1 MTDANRKLLGRH
13 MGLAT
18 RERVYETA
26 EGIEV
31 ESNDHYDI
39 TRRRVFFDDVVL
51 VTYHRQIGVLFIVL
65 NSLFVMMMV
74 GLSALMAAAIRTKD
88 IWPVII
94 FWLIVATPSFIAVIL
109 RLLLRVEV
117 INVYGRRSKATLR
130 YSWRKQHARE
140 VYGRICARVRQAQRV
155 SEPAPT
161 PERESPELPPQLV
174 PPLP

>member
-1 MTDANRKLLGRH
+1 MNGAKRTLLGRQA
-13 MGLAT
+13 GLAL

-26 EGIEV
+26 DGIEV
-31 ESNDHYDI
+31 ESNDHYDV

-51 VTYHRQIGVLFIVL
+51 VTYHRPFGALFIVI

-74 GLSALMAAAIRTKD
+74 GLSASMAAALRTKD
-88 IWPVII
+88 AWPVII
-94 FWLIVATPSFIAVIL
+94 FWLIVATPSFIAVLL

-155 SEPAPT
+155 NEPA